1 MSRSPA
7 LLRLVR
13 GAAVRH
19 ASAARAASGGSPAYP
34 TGRLIVFDTTLRDGE
49 QSPGCTLQRAEKLA
63 VRAWSDLGAVA
74 PVCATPPTTPTP
86 FPPQN
91 HHANPHFPP
100 QIAHALNALG
110 VDVCEAGFPVAS
122 QGDFDAVQAIAREVG
137 HAPGPSSRPQPMV
150 ICGLA
155 RALEKDI
162 DRAYEAVRLA
172 PRHRIHT
179 FLATSDIHVRAA
191 RGGCGSC
198 RGGRSRAHAA
208 AVPSPAQLKH
218 KLRCSR
224 SEAVECAVRAVRHAR
239 SLCADVEFSTEDG
252 GRSDRAFLVDA
263 IGAVIEAGASTINV
277 PDTVGY
283 TLPGEY
289 GGLFAHLIAN
299 VRGAER
305 VVWSTHCH
313 NDLGLATANTLA
325 AVQAG
330 ARQVEVTI
338 NGLGERAGNTAL
350 EEVVMT
356 LATRPH
362 LFAARAAGIDT
373 TQIMRTSKLVSHL
386 TGMAVQANKAV
397 VGANAFAH
405 ESGIHQDGMLK
416 EASTYEIM
424 TPASIGLT
432 KTALVL
438 GKHSGRAAYAA
449 RMRELGLAVAGPA
462 LEALVDK
469 LKALA
474 DEKKVITDADIEAL
488 AYAGLAAADAP
499 TTWVLDCAHVFTGT
513 EAKPTATVTLR
524 HSRTGDE
531 RSAAALGCGP
541 IDAVYNA
548 IRAVVGRPNDLI
560 DFAIKSATDGTNALG
575 EVTIKISSAA
585 DGTGKRQVAHLPRVA
600 AAADADAEA
609 AAKLSRFNAPEENT
623 GRAVYSGTATDK
635 DIIVASARAY
645 VAALNRLLAA
655 DESKGAVLGA
665 GAIGAGV

>member
-1 MSRSPA
+1 M
-7 LLRLVR
+7 
-13 GAAVRH
+13 
-19 ASAARAASGGSPAYP
+19 
-34 TGRLIVFDTTLRDGE
+34 
-49 QSPGCTLQRAEKLA
+49 
-63 VRAWSDLGAVA
+63 
-74 PVCATPPTTPTP
+74 
-86 FPPQN
+86 
-91 HHANPHFPP
+91 
-100 QIAHALNALG
+100 
-110 VDVCEAGFPVAS
+110 
-122 QGDFDAVQAIAREVG
+122 
-137 HAPGPSSRPQPMV
+137 
-150 ICGLA
+150 
-155 RALEKDI
+155 
-162 DRAYEAVRLA
+162 
-172 PRHRIHT
+172 
-179 FLATSDIHVRAA
+179 
-191 RGGCGSC
+191 
-198 RGGRSRAHAA
+198 
-208 AVPSPAQLKH
+208 QLKH

-224 SEAVECAVRAVRHAR
+224 SEAVEKAVRAVRHAR

-252 GRSDRAFLVDA
+252 GRSDREFLVEA
-263 IGAVIEAGASTINV
+263 IGAVIEAGAGTINV

-289 GGLFAHLIAN
+289 GSLFAYLIAH
-299 VRGAER
+299 VPGADR

-362 LFAARAAGIDT
+362 LFPVRASGIDT

-416 EASTYEIM
+416 NASTYEIM
-424 TPASIGLT
+424 TPASVGLT

-449 RMRELGLAVAGPA
+449 RLRQLGINIAGPA
-462 LEALVDK
+462 LESLVDK
-469 LKALA
+469 LKSLA

-488 AYAGLAAADAP
+488 AYAGLTAADAP
-499 TTWVLDCAHVFTGT
+499 TWTLEAVHVFTGSDAT
-513 EAKPTATVTLR
+513 PTATATLR
-524 HSRTGDE
+524 HAASGDIRT
-531 RSAAALGCGP
+531 AAGLGCGP
-541 IDAVYNA
+541 IDAVFNV
-548 IRAVVGRPNDLI
+548 IRAIVGRPNDLT
-560 DFAIKSATDGTNALG
+560 DFAVRSATDGTNALG
-575 EVTIKISSAA
+575 EVTIKVAPASQGA
-585 DGTGKRQVAHLPRVA
+585 GKRQVGHLPRVA
-600 AAADADAEA
+600 TAADAEAEA
-609 AAKLSRFNAPEENT
+609 AAKLSRFNDPAENT

-635 DIIVASARAY
+635 DIVVAAARAY
-645 VAALNRLLAA
+645 VVALNRLIAA

>member
-1 MSRSPA
+1 M
-7 LLRLVR
+7 
-13 GAAVRH
+13 
-19 ASAARAASGGSPAYP
+19 
-34 TGRLIVFDTTLRDGE
+34 
-49 QSPGCTLQRAEKLA
+49 
-63 VRAWSDLGAVA
+63 
-74 PVCATPPTTPTP
+74 
-86 FPPQN
+86 
-91 HHANPHFPP
+91 
-100 QIAHALNALG
+100 
-110 VDVCEAGFPVAS
+110 
-122 QGDFDAVQAIAREVG
+122 
-137 HAPGPSSRPQPMV
+137 
-150 ICGLA
+150 
-155 RALEKDI
+155 
-162 DRAYEAVRLA
+162 
-172 PRHRIHT
+172 
-179 FLATSDIHVRAA
+179 
-191 RGGCGSC
+191 
-198 RGGRSRAHAA
+198 
-208 AVPSPAQLKH
+208 
-218 KLRCSR
+218 
-224 SEAVECAVRAVRHAR
+224 RAVRHAR

-252 GRSDRAFLVDA
+252 GRSDRAYLVDV

-289 GGLFAHLIAN
+289 GGLFAHLIAR
-299 VRGAER
+299 VPGAER

-325 AVQAG
+325 GVQAG

-362 LFAARAAGIDT
+362 LFAVRAAGIDT
-373 TQIMRTSKLVSHL
+373 TQIMRTSKLVAHL
-386 TGMAVQANKAV
+386 TGMAVQANKSV

-424 TPASIGLT
+424 TPASVGLT

-438 GKHSGRAAYAA
+438 GKHSGRAAFAA

-488 AYAGLAAADAP
+488 AYAGLAAAEAP
-499 TTWVLDCAHVFTGT
+499 IWTLETAHVFTGT

-524 HSRTGDE
+524 HTPSGAE
-531 RSAAALGCGP
+531 KSAAALGVGP
-541 IDAVYNA
+541 IDAIYNA
-548 IRAVVGRPNDLI
+548 IRAVVGRPNDLT
-560 DFAIKSATDGTNALG
+560 DFVVKSATDGTNALG
-575 EVTIKISSAA
+575 EVTIKVAPAA
-585 DGTGKRQVAHLPRVA
+585 DGSAGKRQVGHLPRVA
-600 AAADADAEA
+600 AAADAEAEA
-609 AAKLSRFNAPEENT
+609 AAKLSRFNDPAENT
-623 GRAVYSGTATDK
+623 GKAVYSGTSVDK
-635 DIIVASARAY
+635 DIVVAAARAY

-655 DESKGAVLGA
+655 DDSKGAVLGA